1 MEINYLA
8 VILASLLQFII
19 GAVWYTFI
27 FGKTWMKIHGA
38 DKYTKQQQKE
48 MMSGVGAF
56 YALQFV
62 LTVVTTVVLA
72 LFITVLPDW
81 NAYGIAF
88 FFWLGFVLP
97 TQVSAVLFG
106 GTDKKWMLKKIGIM
120 AGAALTCLLVAAA
133 VLHAML
139 STAPGVL
146 VPYVR

>member
-62 LTVVTTVVLA
+62 LTVVTTLVLA
-72 LFITVLPDW
+72 LFIAGLPSW

-97 TQVSAVLFG
+97 TQVSAVIFG
-106 GTDKKWMLKKIGIM
+106 GTEKKWMPKKMAIM
-120 AGAALTCLLVAAA
+120 AGAALLCLLAATA
-133 VLHAML
+133 VLSMM
-139 STAPGVL
+139 
-146 VPYVR
+146 